1 MVWIPRNS
9 NRLIALQRHLSTGSL
24 ISKAQN
30 KNNFSVNDFESFEND
45 LDDLDDL
52 IESPRDLLDLLV
64 LPDHESS
71 GGPRYPSR
79 IGGEA
84 VI

>member
-1 MVWIPRNS
+1 MDTAKFKSFNS
-9 NRLIALQRHLSTGSL
+9 TATPSVDWK
-24 ISKAQN
+24 SKIKSSKQIQ
-30 KNNFSVNDFESFEND
+30 NNFSSNDFADFESFERFEN
-45 LDDLDDL
+45 DL
-52 IESPRDLLDLLV
+52 IESHRDLLDLLV

-84 VI
+84 VV